1 MSAKKILP
9 PTYLLAALALMVAL
23 HLLLPGPRLLSG
35 LFTLLGLVPLL
46 AGVAINLVADGE
58 FKRLGTTVKPGE
70 ESTTLVTTGVFR
82 LSRNPMYLGFVL
94 VLVGVALLLG
104 TLTPWI
110 VVLAFVV
117 LMDVLF
123 IRPEED
129 MLEETFGQAFLD
141 YKRRTRRW
149 L

>member
-1 MSAKKILP
+1 
-9 PTYLLAALALMVAL
+9 
-23 HLLLPGPRLLSG
+23 
-35 LFTLLGLVPLL
+35 
-46 AGVAINLVADGE
+46 
-58 FKRLGTTVKPGE
+58 
-70 ESTTLVTTGVFR
+70 
-82 LSRNPMYLGFVL
+82 MYLGFVL
-94 VLVGVALLLG
+94 VLVGVALQLG

>member
-1 MSAKKILP
+1 MSTKRILP

-94 VLVGVALLLG
+94 VPVGVALQLG

>member
-94 VLVGVALLLG
+94 VLVGVALQLG

>member
-23 HLLLPGPRLLSG
+23 HFLLPGPRLLSG

-46 AGVAINLVADGE
+46 AGVAINLVADGA

-94 VLVGVALLLG
+94 VLVGVALQLG
-104 TLTPWI
+104 ALTPWI

>member
-46 AGVAINLVADGE
+46 AGVAINLVADGA
-58 FKRLGTTVKPGE
+58 FKRLGTTVKPGA

-94 VLVGVALLLG
+94 VLVGVALQLG

>member
-94 VLVGVALLLG
+94 VLVGVALQLG

-117 LMDVLF
+117 LVDVLF